1 MFGLLVGGPAA
12 IGPLRAYDTQ
22 TMWSRLLTFF
32 VWLAVGA
39 SVVAWALPMMR
50 SAPGTPQPVSGR
62 VAPDAP
68 VPVADW
74 SALFGR
80 GAAASAALPVAAQA
94 NRFRLVGVAGPVR
107 PSGPGVA
114 LVSIDGKPPRALR
127 AGDVLEGGL
136 LVMEV
141 TAHTVKLGP
150 PGGPAT
156 LTLQVPLL
164 PPPATGVPAGAA
176 LPPS

>member
-1 MFGLLVGGPAA
+1 M
-12 IGPLRAYDTQ
+12 
-22 TMWSRLLTFF
+22 
-32 VWLAVGA
+32 
-39 SVVAWALPMMR
+39 
-50 SAPGTPQPVSGR
+50 
-62 VAPDAP
+62 
-68 VPVADW
+68 
-74 SALFGR
+74 
-80 GAAASAALPVAAQA
+80 
-94 NRFRLVGVAGPVR
+94 
-107 PSGPGVA
+107 
-114 LVSIDGKPPRALR
+114 SIDGKPPRALR